1 MRWNN
6 CWAKRRHW
14 PNSLANK
21 SGSMY
26 LRIFFNSVKKLINE
40 HDKKVFLCIALIYS
54 INIVRFA
61 GSTDFTTH
69 KEYSPFYVSDF
80 SAFLTSAY
88 IIKDDNAGNLYN
100 LNTQRKY
107 LNEVIKPYKR
117 GEVVLTYRNPPL
129 LAFLFLPYTLI
140 EPILAFKVYVFVSS
154 MVVFLGIFILT
165 RKLKLKSTYFAI
177 IASIFYSTIS
187 TLITGQ
193 LGSYLLLILCLIY
206 VNILENRYTQAGL
219 LSTLLLFKPQY
230 ALLIPLIWIAL
241 RFNKSYLKAV
251 ILGGIVFIIANFLI
265 FGSNPFP
272 EYISFLYY
280 SETYNMGTDIEKNYS
295 LLSLLSVFTSNPLSI
310 TLIVSALLYILF
322 LLLYITKKNNRKI
335 LLFTGILII
344 LPLAV
349 HVNLADLIMSLVPLI
364 FFVSEYNRSG
374 NTKYLY
380 SVIIIY
386 LIPYIYLANIVW
398 LGGLLYFLVIALI
411 LKPSNSIS
419 LPNTTPHPNS

>member
-40 HDKKVFLCIALIYS
+40 HGKKVFLCIALIYS

-117 GEVVLTYRNPPL
+117 DEVVLTYRNPPL
-129 LAFLFLPYTLI
+129 LAFLFLPYTLT
-140 EPILAFKVYVFVSS
+140 EPILAFKVYVFVST

-177 IASIFYSTIS
+177 IASVFYSTIS
-187 TLITGQ
+187 NLLIGQ
-193 LGSYLLLILCLIY
+193 IGPYLLLVFCLIH
-206 VNILENRYTQAGL
+206 VNILENKYTQAGL
-219 LSTLLLFKPQY
+219 LSTLLLFKPQF
-230 ALLIPLIWIAL
+230 ALIIPLILIAL
-241 RFNKSYLKAV
+241 RFNKSYLKA
-251 ILGGIVFIIANFLI
+251 ILLGSILFVIANILL

-272 EYISFLYY
+272 EYISFLINT
-280 SETYNMGTDIEKNYS
+280 ETYSMGTDIEKNYS
-295 LLSLLSVFTSNPLSI
+295 LLSLFSIFTSNPLSI

-322 LLLYITKKNNRKI
+322 LLLFITVKNNREI
-335 LLFTGILII
+335 LLFTGILIM

-349 HVNLADLIMSLVPLI
+349 HINLADLIMSLVPMI
-364 FFVSEYNRSG
+364 FLVFEYNRSR

-380 SVIIIY
+380 SVIIVY

-398 LGGLLYFLVIALI
+398 LASLLYFFVISLI

-419 LPNTTPHPNS
+419 LPNTTPRPNF